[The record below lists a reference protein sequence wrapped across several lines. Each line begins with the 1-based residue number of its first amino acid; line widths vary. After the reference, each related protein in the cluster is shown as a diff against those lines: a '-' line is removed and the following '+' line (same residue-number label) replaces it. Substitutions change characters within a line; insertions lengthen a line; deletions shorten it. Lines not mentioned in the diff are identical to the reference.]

1 MGARVGIAWGSM
13 GREADPAA
21 WVVMRAEDH
30 AVLGA
35 SSSQGGAL
43 RIAHALWDELDASL
57 RLSGPTIVLVDKTS
71 GEVRGCVARRVRADD
86 AAAQLAARAG
96 TVVLR
101 LAPPTL
107 ARLHRLRGE
116 LSLEQY
122 IVTMIED
129 RQPKRRNRT

>member
-35 SSSQGGAL
+35 ASSQGGAL
-43 RIAHALWDELDASL
+43 RLAHAVWDDLDASL
-57 RLSGPTIVLVDKTS
+57 RLAGPTIVLVDRAS
-71 GEVRGCVARRVRADD
+71 GEVRGCVARRARADD
-86 AAAQLAARAG
+86 AAAQLAERSG

-101 LAPPTL
+101 LAPHVL
-107 ARLHRLRGE
+107 ARLHGLRGDTP
-116 LSLEQY
+116 LEAY
-122 IVTMIED
+122 LVTIIEG
-129 RQPKRRNRT
+129 RRSRK